1 MDRILIVDDHREMRE
16 LLEHCFRKWSY
27 ATVAAGTLAEARDAF
42 LSEGPF
48 KMVIC
53 DFDLPDG
60 NGLQFF
66 SWLRFEQQNHA
77 RFLLMSG
84 STAAIS
90 TTTLRLAMLSSM
102 ERVRFERSI
111 WQALN
116 CSAQNAAI

>member
-42 LSEGPF
+42 MTEGPF
-48 KMVIC
+48 KMVVC

-66 SWLRFEQQNHA
+66 SWLRMEQQNHA

-84 STAAIS
+84 STNFVRYIS
-90 TTTLRLAMLSSM
+90 EDFMFLAKPFRSEQLRS
-102 ERVRFERSI
+102 RVEELIGTKPDTR
-111 WQALN
+111 
-116 CSAQNAAI
+116 